1 MLGRQNTE
9 LNNSFNIKLDRKRLL
24 PTTSVNYFGFFKMNI

>member
-9 LNNSFNIKLDRKRLL
+9 LNNSFNIKLDRKK
-24 PTTSVNYFGFFKMNI
+24 TTSHNFCKIFWVF